1 MNISVLALLKSTKF
15 NSFFFFLIYII
26 IFVLSVSSDF
36 DLQLDKPEVED
47 DDDND
52 DEDDSDDDEAE
63 GKLSCFLASSIS
75 LKTIFYSDHYYWSPN
90 AISVFLNISNFDVVS

>member
-15 NSFFFFLIYII
+15 NSLFFLSGLI

-75 LKTIFYSDHYYWSPN
+75 LRLSSDPLLESKCY
-90 AISVFLNISNFDVVS
+90 